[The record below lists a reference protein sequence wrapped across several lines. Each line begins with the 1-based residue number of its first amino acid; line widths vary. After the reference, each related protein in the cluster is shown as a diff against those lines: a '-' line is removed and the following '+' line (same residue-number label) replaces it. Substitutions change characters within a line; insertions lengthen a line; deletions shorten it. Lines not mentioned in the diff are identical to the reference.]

1 LKELD
6 APRGRNLP
14 IDSFFR
20 ALAKDQGAHEVCII
34 LSGTGTDGTLG
45 LKAIKGEVGM
55 VMVQDEKS
63 AKYEGMP
70 HSAITTGLVDY
81 VLPPEKMPAQLINY
95 TQHAAY
101 HPLDYPETHD
111 TPNALQKVY
120 MILRSRTDHDFSLY
134 KKNTICRRIERRMN
148 VHQIA
153 DITEYVRY
161 LEGSEREVDIL
172 FKELLIGVTHFF
184 RDTEA
189 FENLQH
195 EILPELL
202 RDKPEGYTVRAWVA
216 GCSTGEEAY
225 SLAIILEECA
235 EQTNRHFNVQIFGTD
250 IDDEAVRIARAG
262 IYSESMLIDVS
273 PERLKRH
280 FTKEDNGKYRV
291 RKPLRERL
299 VFATQN
305 LFKDPPFTKLDVISC
320 RNLLI
325 YFSAELQR
333 KLIPIFH
340 YALHKDGV
348 LILGSSE
355 SIGTYNELFEN
366 LDKKWKIFKKLAT
379 SESNQP
385 YMGRPNAIIKLDTD
399 VPRSIRQAEEV
410 SALQLVETIL
420 QESATPPCAI
430 IDNQSN
436 VVYIHGRIGR
446 YLEPPQG
453 KISVNILEM
462 ARRGL
467 RAELALAIRKVATH
481 KQEIIHRGLRIDHEA
496 VHIFVDITVRPVLE
510 QSAIHGLMMVIFED
524 GIEARKPEPESIRN
538 NTPGG
543 KSVEALQQEL
553 HYTRDNL
560 QTTIELLETSNEELK
575 STNEELQ
582 STNEELQ
589 STNEEME
596 TSKEELQSLHEETI
610 TVNGELQCRM
620 DELSATNDD
629 MKNLLD
635 STDIATL
642 FLDSDLCIRRFT
654 PKATGIVP
662 LANTDTGRPI
672 RHFATSLKHTNL
684 EEYGKMVLSD
694 LIGRDVEG
702 SSEDGRIYAVKFR
715 PYRTV
720 NNVIDGIVV
729 TFDDITVRKQAEAA
743 LAHSEEKFRTL
754 VEASIDC
761 VWEIDAGG
769 IYTYVGPQVEHL
781 LGYQPEAIVGLSLF
795 DLMNP
800 EEAKRAMGVL
810 KKLMLKGHPISEVR
824 HIAVHKT
831 GQAIEL
837 ETRGLPYFDLAGKV
851 AGYRGVHR
859 DISRGQTV
867 KEPI

>member
-1 LKELD
+1 
-6 APRGRNLP
+6 
-14 IDSFFR
+14 
-20 ALAKDQGAHEVCII
+20 
-34 LSGTGTDGTLG
+34 
-45 LKAIKGEVGM
+45 M
-55 VMVQDEKS
+55 
-63 AKYEGMP
+63 
-70 HSAITTGLVDY
+70 
-81 VLPPEKMPAQLINY
+81 
-95 TQHAAY
+95 
-101 HPLDYPETHD
+101 
-111 TPNALQKVY
+111 
-120 MILRSRTDHDFSLY
+120 
-134 KKNTICRRIERRMN
+134 
-148 VHQIA
+148 
-153 DITEYVRY
+153 
-161 LEGSEREVDIL
+161 
-172 FKELLIGVTHFF
+172 
-184 RDTEA
+184 
-189 FENLQH
+189 
-195 EILPELL
+195 
-202 RDKPEGYTVRAWVA
+202 
-216 GCSTGEEAY
+216 
-225 SLAIILEECA
+225 
-235 EQTNRHFNVQIFGTD
+235 
-250 IDDEAVRIARAG
+250 
-262 IYSESMLIDVS
+262 
-273 PERLKRH
+273 
-280 FTKEDNGKYRV
+280 
-291 RKPLRERL
+291 
-299 VFATQN
+299 
-305 LFKDPPFTKLDVISC
+305 
-320 RNLLI
+320 
-325 YFSAELQR
+325 
-333 KLIPIFH
+333 
-340 YALHKDGV
+340 
-348 LILGSSE
+348 
-355 SIGTYNELFEN
+355 
-366 LDKKWKIFKKLAT
+366 
-379 SESNQP
+379 
-385 YMGRPNAIIKLDTD
+385 
-399 VPRSIRQAEEV
+399 
-410 SALQLVETIL
+410 
-420 QESATPPCAI
+420 
-430 IDNQSN
+430 
-436 VVYIHGRIGR
+436 
-446 YLEPPQG
+446 
-453 KISVNILEM
+453 
-462 ARRGL
+462 
-467 RAELALAIRKVATH
+467 ATH

-761 VWEIDAGG
+761 VWEIDAGVF
-769 IYTYVGPQVEHL
+769 TPMS
-781 LGYQPEAIVGLSLF
+781 GLRWNICWVTNL
-795 DLMNP
+795 
-800 EEAKRAMGVL
+800 KRSSA
-810 KKLMLKGHPISEVR
+810 
-824 HIAVHKT
+824 
-831 GQAIEL
+831 
-837 ETRGLPYFDLAGKV
+837 
-851 AGYRGVHR
+851 
-859 DISRGQTV
+859 
-867 KEPI
+867 